1 MRKDW
6 SYKALGDLC
15 QIIGGGTPSKRN
27 SVFYDGDI
35 PWATVR
41 DMRHET
47 LSHTEFRIS
56 EEAIES
62 SSTNI
67 IPAGNVVIAT
77 RVGLGKVCVLAQ
89 DTAIN
94 QDLRGIVP
102 NTNNLDVRFLF
113 RWFQSVAD
121 VIESEGTGATVKGVK
136 LPFIKSLLV
145 PVPPV
150 GEQKRIVTILDEAF
164 SGIDA
169 AIANTEKNLANA
181 RELFE
186 SVLSSTFSG
195 QGQEQRH
202 LEDVLAAQPRNGWS
216 PPAKNHAHSGT
227 PVLTL
232 SSVTGF
238 RFRPEKIKYTSADV
252 DCTRHYWVSNG
263 DLLITRSNTPELVGH
278 VAIANGINV
287 KTIYP
292 DLIMKMS
299 VDPDKALTKY
309 IYYQLRSPELREEI
323 RSRAQGANPTMKKIG
338 KRAVQT
344 LPVAVPPLSVQ
355 KAAVSRIDTFG
366 DECES
371 LSLIYKNK
379 LAGLI
384 ELKRALLQKA
394 FSGELTDDFAEK
406 ELDEAVA

>member
-1 MRKDW
+1 MNTNWRVTSLGQVCSVVAGQSPKGS
-6 SYKALGDLC
+6 SYNSNGSGLPFYQGKKAFSEKF
-15 QIIGGGTPSKRN
+15 IGEPTAWTTQVTKEADS
-27 SVFYDGDI
+27 GDI
-35 PWATVR
+35 LMSVRAPVGPINFATQKICIGR
-41 DMRHET
+41 GLAAIKSSDA
-47 LSHTEFRIS
+47 IDS
-56 EEAIES
+56 EYLFYALLYKQPEIRGNEGAVFASINKKQIES
-62 SSTNI
+62 I
-67 IPAGNVVIAT
+67 
-77 RVGLGKVCVLAQ
+77 L
-89 DTAIN
+89 
-94 QDLRGIVP
+94 
-102 NTNNLDVRFLF
+102 
-113 RWFQSVAD
+113 
-121 VIESEGTGATVKGVK
+121 
-136 LPFIKSLLV
+136 LPL
-145 PVPPV
+145 PPLP
-150 GEQKRIVTILDEAF
+150 EQKRIVAILDEAF
-164 SGIDA
+164 AGIDA
-169 AIANTEKNLANA
+169 AISNTEKNLANA

-202 LEDVLAAQPRNGWS
+202 LEDVLDAQPRNGWS
-216 PPAKNHAHSGT
+216 PPAKNHAHSGI

-379 LAGLI
+379 LGGLI

-394 FSGELTDDFAEK
+394 FSGELTGELAEK
-406 ELDEAVA
+406 EMDEAVA